1 MFVYFLSHKTNWNF
15 SHVLFSRTVAD
26 FMWDLLANFS
36 TCWQRSICII
46 LCAKGRTYSIFELVI
61 LVDDSKVFFFSCAK
75 VLLHCENELSK
86 MVEKTNTHTHYENG
100 HTKTQTHA
108 QSQFHFESFHT
119 LTLLLFPFLL
129 LHRTKYWGSSTNCH
143 FELSSYM
150 YIPLY
155 RIYILRWVMK
165 KSVPKELSNLNFSD
179 FIKKFW
185 NDFMSLTHFFR
196 WSCYCCYCLCSIL
209 ARVRE
214 LEFTAQ
220 FVFQAAKLTWPKAK
234 TCTYPTD
241 SFL

>member
-26 FMWDLLANFS
+26 FVWDLLANFS

-46 LCAKGRTYSIFELVI
+46 LCPYSIFELVI
-61 LVDDSKVFFFSCAK
+61 LVDDSKVFYFSCAK

-143 FELSSYM
+143 FELSLYM

-165 KSVPKELSNLNFSD
+165 KSVPKELSNLNFFGLHQKVLKWFYVFD
-179 FIKKFW
+179 TFL
-185 NDFMSLTHFFR
+185 SLELLLLLLLMLYTGKSTWAWIHSSIR
-196 WSCYCCYCLCSIL
+196 ISSC
-209 ARVRE
+209 
-214 LEFTAQ
+214 
-220 FVFQAAKLTWPKAK
+220 K
-234 TCTYPTD
+234 TNMTKSENLHIPNG
-241 SFL
+241 